1 MRMQVLVPAA
11 ALILMS
17 AVGGCSADSS
27 DNASKTT
34 ETSASTTPP
43 TTTLPPPPQPP
54 KLVWAPCVVGP
65 GTECADLTVPIDY
78 AEPDGETISI
88 AVTRIPADPTAE
100 RIGTLVVNPGGPG
113 VPSRYL
119 APVLKMGADA
129 VPAEA
134 AVLDRFDIV
143 SFDPRGVGESNPVDC
158 GDTSALDLA
167 DYSPESPAEMANLK
181 ATMKAFAAACEEN
194 TGPLLQHMSTIETA
208 RDVEQMRRALG
219 EDKLNLLGF
228 SYGTE
233 LFGTYADLFPERVRT
248 AVLDGVIPSEITGV
262 EVYGRQAAS
271 VERHFQ
277 RFLDA
282 CDAAPDCPI
291 PGDDAGTFYD
301 ELIKTWDTRA
311 PVVAGASGPT
321 ASELATVAATAVFE
335 PTFPT
340 SFAQGLADAAAGD
353 ASEIESEWDFYAG
366 TTKGASPSLVSG
378 IAINCATWSWPSAD
392 EMFDQAVTDQENSS
406 PRMGEAFLR
415 EYLPCAYWGPPSE
428 PTGLRTATGAP
439 TIVVVGTTNDP
450 ATPYA
455 SSEQVVDELDDAVLV
470 TRQGDGHVAW
480 SASSCIRR
488 EVGRYLVTATPPKAG
503 ITCPSDP

>member
-282 CDAAPDCPI
+282 CDAAGLSDPRGRCRDVLRRTHQDLGYPCSRRRRRVGTDRQRI
-291 PGDDAGTFYD
+291 GHGGSHGRLRAHVSDLLRPGPGRRGRRRRLRNRVGVGLLRGHHQGGITVAGKRD
-301 ELIKTWDTRA
+301 RHQLRHL
-311 PVVAGASGPT
+311 VVAIG
-321 ASELATVAATAVFE
+321 
-335 PTFPT
+335 
-340 SFAQGLADAAAGD
+340 
-353 ASEIESEWDFYAG
+353 
-366 TTKGASPSLVSG
+366 
-378 IAINCATWSWPSAD
+378 
-392 EMFDQAVTDQENSS
+392 
-406 PRMGEAFLR
+406 
-415 EYLPCAYWGPPSE
+415 
-428 PTGLRTATGAP
+428 
-439 TIVVVGTTNDP
+439 
-450 ATPYA
+450 
-455 SSEQVVDELDDAVLV
+455 
-470 TRQGDGHVAW
+470 
-480 SASSCIRR
+480 RR
-488 EVGRYLVTATPPKAG
+488 DVRPGRYRPREIVPSYGRSVPP
-503 ITCPSDP
+503 